1 MPSDTDLLR
10 DIAYFEG
17 LPPRELQRL
26 GARLRQRR
34 YRAEETIFSEGESC
48 AGLYVVLSGRV
59 RLFRASPEGREVV
72 VRVLGPG
79 HTFAEP
85 AVFDEGPV
93 PASAVA
99 MEPSTVGLLPTPD
112 VFALVE
118 AYPQVTRAVLR
129 LFGARIR
136 AFASLVEERATKD
149 VVARVAALL
158 LEHARGRGPL
168 LEDRAPLSVRATHHE
183 LAAMVGSVREVVQ
196 RALKLLELE
205 GAVKL
210 ERGQI
215 HIADPIVLERWS
227 HTST

>member
-1 MPSDTDLLR
+1 MLR

-17 LPPRELQRL
+17 LPPSELRRL
-26 GARLRQRR
+26 ETRLRERR
-34 YRAEETIFSEGESC
+34 YRASETIFSEGESC
-48 AGLYVVLSGRV
+48 AGLYLVLSGRV
-59 RLFRASPEGREVV
+59 RLFRVSPEGREVV

-85 AVFDEGPV
+85 AVFDEGPL

-99 MEPSTVGLLPTPD
+99 MEPSTVALLPKRD

-118 AYPQVTRAVLR
+118 GYPPVMRAVLR

-136 AFASLVEERATKD
+136 AFAVLVEERATKD
-149 VVARVAALL
+149 VVSRVAALL
-158 LEHARGRGPL
+158 LEHARGRGSL
-168 LEDRAPLSVRATHHE
+168 LEDSARLSVRMTHHE

-210 ERGQI
+210 QRGRI
-215 HIADPIVLERWS
+215 HIADSVALQRWS
-227 HTST
+227 RVASVR